1 MQLIMNV
8 VYMQVQLVDERYDK
22 SFKVIENLILDLL
35 GESDK
40 LDVELIED
48 TFRELEDIN
57 YPLTSE
63 FLKRRQFGFIKKR
76 NIKFEVTWHR
86 ETAMPNFLLNL
97 LNAYYSN
104 SIGYKDYVFKD
115 CILTSKSEGMLISE
129 KSNDNLV
136 IGINGKCYCFIA
148 KE

>member
-1 MQLIMNV
+1 MQFQLI
-8 VYMQVQLVDERYDK
+8 DERYDK

-35 GESDK
+35 SESDK

-48 TFRELEDIN
+48 AFKKLEDIN

-76 NIKFEVTWHR
+76 NIRFEITWH
-86 ETAMPNFLLNL
+86 TTVGMPNFLLNL
-97 LNAYYSN
+97 LNAYFSN
-104 SIGYKDYVFKD
+104 SMGYKGDVFRD
-115 CILTSKSEGMLISE
+115 CILTSKDEGILISE
-129 KSNDNLV
+129 KSKDNLV
-136 IGINGKCYCFIA
+136 IGTNGKCYCFIA

>member
-1 MQLIMNV
+1 MQFQLI
-8 VYMQVQLVDERYDK
+8 DERYNK
-22 SFKVIENLILDLL
+22 SFKIIENLILDLL
-35 GESDK
+35 AESDK

-48 TFRELEDIN
+48 VFKELEDIN

-76 NIKFEVTWHR
+76 NIRFEITWHT
-86 ETAMPNFLLNL
+86 EVGVPNFLLNL

-104 SIGYKDYVFKD
+104 YMGYKDDVFRD
-115 CILTSKSEGMLISE
+115 CILSSRDEGMLISE
-129 KSNDNLV
+129 KSKNNLV
-136 IGINGKCYCFIA
+136 IGTNSKCYCFIS

>member
-1 MQLIMNV
+1 MPFQFI
-8 VYMQVQLVDERYDK
+8 DERYDK

-35 GESDK
+35 GESDN
-40 LDVELIED
+40 
-48 TFRELEDIN
+48 FRELEDIN
-57 YPLTSE
+57 YPITSE

-86 ETAMPNFLLNL
+86 ETAIPNFLLNL

-104 SIGYKDYVFKD
+104 YIGYKDDVFKD
-115 CILTSKSEGMLISE
+115 CILTSSDEGILISE
-129 KSNDNLV
+129 KSKDNLV
-136 IGINGKCYCFIA
+136 IGANGKCYCFIS

>member
-1 MQLIMNV
+1 MQLQI
-8 VYMQVQLVDERYDK
+8 VDERYNK
-22 SFKVIENLILDLL
+22 SFKIIENLILDLL

-40 LDVELIED
+40 FDVELIEY

-76 NIKFEVTWHR
+76 NIKFEVTWYR

-97 LNAYYSN
+97 MNAYYSN
-104 SIGYKDYVFKD
+104 YMGYKDDVFRD
-115 CILTSKSEGMLISE
+115 CILTSKEEAMLISE
-129 KSNDNLV
+129 KSKNNLV
-136 IGINGKCYCFIA
+136 IGTNGKCYCFISGVS
-148 KE
+148 

>member
-1 MQLIMNV
+1 MRLQI
-8 VYMQVQLVDERYDK
+8 VDERHNK

-35 GESDK
+35 SESDK

-48 TFRELEDIN
+48 AFRELEDIN

-76 NIKFEVTWHR
+76 NIRFEITWHT
-86 ETAMPNFLLNL
+86 EVGVPNFLLNL
-97 LNAYYSN
+97 MNAYYSN
-104 SIGYKDYVFKD
+104 FIGYKGDVFRD
-115 CILTSKSEGMLISE
+115 CILTSKEEAMLISE
-129 KSNDNLV
+129 KSKDNLV
-136 IGINGKCYCFIA
+136 IGANGKCYCFIS

>member
-1 MQLIMNV
+1 MRLQI
-8 VYMQVQLVDERYDK
+8 VDERYDK
-22 SFKVIENLILDLL
+22 SFKLIENLILDLL

-48 TFRELEDIN
+48 AFKELEDIN

-76 NIKFEVTWHR
+76 NIRFEITWHT
-86 ETAMPNFLLNL
+86 EVGVPNFLLNL
-97 LNAYYSN
+97 MNAYYSN
-104 SIGYKDYVFKD
+104 FMGYKGDIFKD
-115 CILTSKSEGMLISE
+115 CILTSKDEGMLISE
-129 KSNDNLV
+129 KSKNNLV

>member
-1 MQLIMNV
+1 MQLQI
-8 VYMQVQLVDERYDK
+8 VDERYNK
-22 SFKVIENLILDLL
+22 SFKIIENLILDLL
-35 GESDK
+35 CEDDK
-40 LDVELIED
+40 TDAELIED
-48 TFRELEDIN
+48 AFRKLEDIN

-63 FLKRRQFGFIKKR
+63 FLKRCQFGFIKKR

-104 SIGYKDYVFKD
+104 SIGYKDDVFKD

-136 IGINGKCYCFIA
+136 IGINGKCYCFIS

>member
-1 MQLIMNV
+1 MQFQFIN
-8 VYMQVQLVDERYDK
+8 EKYDK

-35 GESDK
+35 AERGK

-48 TFRELEDIN
+48 AFRELEDIN

-63 FLKRRQFGFIKKR
+63 FLNRRQFGFIKKR

-86 ETAMPNFLLNL
+86 ETAIPNFLLNL

-104 SIGYKDYVFKD
+104 YIGYKNDIFKD
-115 CILTSKSEGMLISE
+115 CILTSSDEGMLISE
-129 KSNDNLV
+129 KSKDNLV
-136 IGINGKCYCFIA
+136 IGDNGKCYCFIS

>member
-1 MQLIMNV
+1 MTFQFI
-8 VYMQVQLVDERYDK
+8 DERYDK

-48 TFRELEDIN
+48 SFRELEDIN

-63 FLKRRQFGFIKKR
+63 FLKSRQFGFIKKR
-76 NIKFEVTWHR
+76 NIKFEVTWYR
-86 ETAMPNFLLNL
+86 ETAIPNFLLNL
-97 LNAYYSN
+97 MNVYYSN
-104 SIGYKDYVFKD
+104 SMGYKNDVFRD
-115 CILTSKSEGMLISE
+115 CILTSREEGMLISE
-129 KSNDNLV
+129 KSKDNLV
-136 IGINGKCYCFIA
+136 IGINGKCYCFIT

>member
-1 MQLIMNV
+1 MQFQLI
-8 VYMQVQLVDERYDK
+8 DERYDK
-22 SFKVIENLILDLL
+22 SFKLIENLILDLL
-35 GESDK
+35 SESDK

-48 TFRELEDIN
+48 AFKELEDIN

-76 NIKFEVTWHR
+76 NIRFEITWHT
-86 ETAMPNFLLNL
+86 EVGIPNFLLNL

-104 SIGYKDYVFKD
+104 YMGYKDDVFRD
-115 CILTSKSEGMLISE
+115 CILTSRDEGLLISE
-129 KSNDNLV
+129 KSKDNLV
-136 IGINGKCYCFIA
+136 IGTNGKCYCFIS

>member
-1 MQLIMNV
+1 MPFQFI
-8 VYMQVQLVDERYDK
+8 DERYDK
-22 SFKVIENLILDLL
+22 SFKVIKNLILDLL

-48 TFRELEDIN
+48 AFRQIEDIN

-104 SIGYKDYVFKD
+104 FIGYKNDIFRD
-115 CILTSKSEGMLISE
+115 CILTSKEEAMPISE
-129 KSNDNLV
+129 KSKNNLV
-136 IGINGKCYCFIA
+136 IGANGKCYCFIA

>member
-1 MQLIMNV
+1 MQLQFI
-8 VYMQVQLVDERYDK
+8 DERYDK

-48 TFRELEDIN
+48 AFKKLEDIN

-76 NIKFEVTWHR
+76 NIKFEVTWYT
-86 ETAMPNFLLNL
+86 ETAIPNFLLNL
-97 LNAYYSN
+97 MNAYYSN
-104 SIGYKDYVFKD
+104 FIGYKGDIFRD
-115 CILTSKSEGMLISE
+115 CILTSSDKGMLISE
-129 KSNDNLV
+129 GSKNNLV
-136 IGINGKCYCFIA
+136 IGINGKCYCFIT
-148 KE
+148 KESVK

>member
-1 MQLIMNV
+1 MQFQLI
-8 VYMQVQLVDERYDK
+8 DERYDK
-22 SFKVIENLILDLL
+22 SFKLIENLILDLL

-48 TFRELEDIN
+48 AFKELEDIN

-63 FLKRRQFGFIKKR
+63 FLKRHQFGFIKKR

-86 ETAMPNFLLNL
+86 ETAIPNFLLNL

-104 SIGYKDYVFKD
+104 SIGYKDDVFKD
-115 CILTSKSEGMLISE
+115 CILTSSEEGILISE
-129 KSNDNLV
+129 KSKDNLV
-136 IGINGKCYCFIA
+136 IGANGKCYCFIS

>member
-1 MQLIMNV
+1 MQI
-8 VYMQVQLVDERYDK
+8 QIVDERYDK

-35 GESDK
+35 GKSDA

-48 TFRELEDIN
+48 AFRELEDIN

-76 NIKFEVTWHR
+76 NIKFEVTWHT
-86 ETAMPNFLLNL
+86 EVGIPNFLLNL
-97 LNAYYSN
+97 MNAYYSV
-104 SIGYKDYVFKD
+104 SMGYKNDVFRD
-115 CILTSKSEGMLISE
+115 CILTSRDEGMLISE
-129 KSNDNLV
+129 KSKDNLV
-136 IGINGKCYCFIA
+136 IVTNSKCYCFIA

>member
-1 MQLIMNV
+1 MPFQFIN
-8 VYMQVQLVDERYDK
+8 ERYDK
-22 SFKVIENLILDLL
+22 SFKVIENLILYLL

-48 TFRELEDIN
+48 AFRELEDIN

-86 ETAMPNFLLNL
+86 ETAIPNLLLNL
-97 LNAYYSN
+97 MNAYYSV
-104 SIGYKDYVFKD
+104 SMGYKNDVFRD
-115 CILTSKSEGMLISE
+115 CILTSRDEGMLISE
-129 KSNDNLV
+129 KSMDNLV
-136 IGINGKCYCFIA
+136 IGSNGRCYCFIA
-148 KE
+148 KGVS

>member
-1 MQLIMNV
+1 MRFQFI
-8 VYMQVQLVDERYDK
+8 DERYDK

-48 TFRELEDIN
+48 AFKKLEDIN

-76 NIKFEVTWHR
+76 NIKFEVTWHT
-86 ETAMPNFLLNL
+86 EVGVPNFLLNL
-97 LNAYYSN
+97 MNAYYSN
-104 SIGYKDYVFKD
+104 FMGYNNDIFRD
-115 CILTSKSEGMLISE
+115 CILTSRNEGMLISE
-129 KSNDNLV
+129 KSKDNLV
-136 IGINGKCYCFIA
+136 IGANGKCYCFIA
-148 KE
+148 KGSIK

>member
-1 MQLIMNV
+1 MQFQFIN
-8 VYMQVQLVDERYDK
+8 ERYDK

-40 LDVELIED
+40 LDVKLIED
-48 TFRELEDIN
+48 AFKELEDIN

-76 NIKFEVTWHR
+76 NIRFEITWH
-86 ETAMPNFLLNL
+86 TKVGIPNFLLNL
-97 LNAYYSN
+97 MNAYYSD
-104 SIGYKDYVFKD
+104 SMGYKNDIFRD
-115 CILTSKSEGMLISE
+115 CILTSREEGILISE
-129 KSNDNLV
+129 KSKDNLV
-136 IGINGKCYCFIA
+136 IEINGKCYCFIA

>member
-1 MQLIMNV
+1 MQFQFI
-8 VYMQVQLVDERYDK
+8 DERYDK

-40 LDVELIED
+40 RDVELIED
-48 TFRELEDIN
+48 AFKELEDIN

-76 NIKFEVTWHR
+76 NIKFEVTWHT
-86 ETAMPNFLLNL
+86 EVGVPNFLLNL
-97 LNAYYSN
+97 MNAYYSN
-104 SIGYKDYVFKD
+104 FIGYKNDIFGY
-115 CILTSKSEGMLISE
+115 CILTSKDEGMLISE

-136 IGINGKCYCFIA
+136 IGANGKCYCFIA
-148 KE
+148 KESVK

>member
-1 MQLIMNV
+1 MQFQLI
-8 VYMQVQLVDERYDK
+8 DERYDK
-22 SFKVIENLILDLL
+22 SFKLIENLILDLL
-35 GESDK
+35 SESDK

-48 TFRELEDIN
+48 AFKKLEDIN

-76 NIKFEVTWHR
+76 NIRFEITWHT
-86 ETAMPNFLLNL
+86 EVGVPNFLLNL
-97 LNAYYSN
+97 MNAYYSD
-104 SIGYKDYVFKD
+104 SMGYKNDAFRD
-115 CILTSKSEGMLISE
+115 CILTSKEEEAMPISE
-129 KSNDNLV
+129 KSKDNLV

>member
-1 MQLIMNV
+1 MQLQI
-8 VYMQVQLVDERYDK
+8 VDERYDK

-48 TFRELEDIN
+48 AFKELEDIN

-76 NIKFEVTWHR
+76 NIRFEITWHT
-86 ETAMPNFLLNL
+86 EVGMPNFLLNL
-97 LNAYYSN
+97 INAYYSN
-104 SIGYKDYVFKD
+104 FMGYRGDIFKD
-115 CILTSKSEGMLISE
+115 CILTSRDEGMLISE
-129 KSNDNLV
+129 KSKNNLV
-136 IGINGKCYCFIA
+136 IGINGNCYCFIA
-148 KE
+148 KELVK

>member
-1 MQLIMNV
+1 MQLQI
-8 VYMQVQLVDERYDK
+8 VDERYDK
-22 SFKVIENLILDLL
+22 SFKIIENLILDLL

-48 TFRELEDIN
+48 AFKELEDIN

-76 NIKFEVTWHR
+76 NIRFEITWHT
-86 ETAMPNFLLNL
+86 EVGMPNFLLNL
-97 LNAYYSN
+97 MNTYYSN
-104 SIGYKDYVFKD
+104 FMGYKGDIFKD
-115 CILTSKSEGMLISE
+115 CILTSRDEGMLISE
-129 KSNDNLV
+129 KSKNNLV
-136 IGINGKCYCFIA
+136 IGANSKCYCFIT

>member
-1 MQLIMNV
+1 MQFQFI
-8 VYMQVQLVDERYDK
+8 DERYDK

-48 TFRELEDIN
+48 AFRRLENIN

-76 NIKFEVTWHR
+76 NIKFEVTWYT
-86 ETAMPNFLLNL
+86 EVAVPNFLLNL
-97 LNAYYSN
+97 MNAYYSD
-104 SIGYKDYVFKD
+104 STGYEYDIFKD
-115 CILTSKSEGMLISE
+115 CILTSRDEGMLISE

-136 IGINGKCYCFIA
+136 IGANGKCYCFIA
-148 KE
+148 KESVK

>member
-1 MQLIMNV
+1 MWYTSMRLQI
-8 VYMQVQLVDERYDK
+8 VDERHNK

-35 GESDK
+35 SESDK

-48 TFRELEDIN
+48 AFRELEDIN

-76 NIKFEVTWHR
+76 NIRFEITWHT
-86 ETAMPNFLLNL
+86 EVGVPNFLLNL
-97 LNAYYSN
+97 MNAYYSN
-104 SIGYKDYVFKD
+104 FIGYKGDVFRD
-115 CILTSKSEGMLISE
+115 CILTSKEEAMLISE
-129 KSNDNLV
+129 KSKDNLV
-136 IGINGKCYCFIA
+136 IGANGKCYCFIS

>member
-1 MQLIMNV
+1 MRLQI
-8 VYMQVQLVDERYDK
+8 VDERHNK

-76 NIKFEVTWHR
+76 NIKFEVTWHT
-86 ETAMPNFLLNL
+86 EVGVPNFLLNL
-97 LNAYYSN
+97 MNAFYSD
-104 SIGYKDYVFKD
+104 SMGYVNDVFRD

-129 KSNDNLV
+129 KSKNNLV

-148 KE
+148 KG

>member
-1 MQLIMNV
+1 MQLQI
-8 VYMQVQLVDERYDK
+8 VDERYDK
-22 SFKVIENLILDLL
+22 SFKIIENLILDLL

-48 TFRELEDIN
+48 VFKELEDIN

-76 NIKFEVTWHR
+76 NIKFEITWHT
-86 ETAMPNFLLNL
+86 EVGMPNFLLNL
-97 LNAYYSN
+97 MNAYYSN
-104 SIGYKDYVFKD
+104 FMGYKGDIFKD
-115 CILTSKSEGMLISE
+115 CILTSRDDGMLISE
-129 KSNDNLV
+129 KSKNNLV
-136 IGINGKCYCFIA
+136 IGINGNCYCFIA

>member
-1 MQLIMNV
+1 MQLLI
-8 VYMQVQLVDERYDK
+8 DERYDK
-22 SFKVIENLILDLL
+22 SFKIIENLILDLL

-48 TFRELEDIN
+48 AFRELEDIN

-86 ETAMPNFLLNL
+86 ETAIPNFLLNL
-97 LNAYYSN
+97 LNAHYSN
-104 SIGYKDYVFKD
+104 YMGYKDDAFRD
-115 CILTSKSEGMLISE
+115 CMLTSKEEAMPISE
-129 KSNDNLV
+129 KSKNNLV
-136 IGINGKCYCFIA
+136 IGANGKCYCFIS

>member
-1 MQLIMNV
+1 MWYTSMRLQI
-8 VYMQVQLVDERYDK
+8 VDERYDK

-40 LDVELIED
+40 LDVELIEVA
-48 TFRELEDIN
+48 FKELEDIN

-76 NIKFEVTWHR
+76 NIRFEVTWHT
-86 ETAMPNFLLNL
+86 EVGMPNFLLNL
-97 LNAYYSN
+97 MNAYYSD
-104 SIGYKDYVFKD
+104 SMGYKNDVFRD
-115 CILTSKSEGMLISE
+115 CILTSKEEGMLISE
-129 KSNDNLV
+129 KSKNNLV